1 LKNYFGENILRNSI
15 SFDIISDPHIAS
27 DGKSYTP
34 NEFKTLFPE
43 GNTTFIPN
51 STYTREPLTEINPE
65 ETEPYK
71 KFLIKNYMLIDAQ
84 LADAQLED
92 AQLANL

>member
-1 LKNYFGENILRNSI
+1 MVS
-15 SFDIISDPHIAS
+15 HIP
-27 DGKSYTP
+27 P

-84 LADAQLED
+84 LED